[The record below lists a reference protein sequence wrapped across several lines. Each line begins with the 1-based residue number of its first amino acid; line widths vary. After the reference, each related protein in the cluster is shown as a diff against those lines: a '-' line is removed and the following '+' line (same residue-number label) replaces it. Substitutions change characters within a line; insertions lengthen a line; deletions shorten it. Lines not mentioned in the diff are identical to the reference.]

1 MFRLDR
7 PRFAINQVIDKTVLA
22 LFFSIACLSNSV
34 FMILPSNNTSMRDNL
49 STSTILPVVQGYSLN
64 YNKEI
69 VLNSDCLVISMKII
83 TDKTIYKPREL
94 VAITVKNDG
103 NYTLTFPDSALGLK
117 IRNLETGEVYKL
129 IAAQVLT
136 ELSPD
141 ESKVI
146 IWSQEDNE
154 GNQVSNGNYRADITS
169 GSLTANA
176 IFRVEGFPE

>member
-1 MFRLDR
+1 
-7 PRFAINQVIDKTVLA
+7 
-22 LFFSIACLSNSV
+22 
-34 FMILPSNNTSMRDNL
+34 
-49 STSTILPVVQGYSLN
+49 
-64 YNKEI
+64 
-69 VLNSDCLVISMKII
+69 MKII
-83 TDKTIYKPREL
+83 TDKAIYKPREL

-103 NYTLTFPDSALGLK
+103 NYSLTFPDSALGLK
-117 IRNLETGEVYKL
+117 IRNLENGELYKL

-169 GSLTANA
+169 SSLTANA